1 MTRYSALLVVLLC
14 SAPPAWA
21 DPDALDEALAKAA
34 PGIVKQLREE
44 GCRSVGVLKFLV
56 QRPQKEA
63 GEAADAVGE
72 LNQGLADRLE
82 NAMIFANTDER
93 LGIIRGATK
102 KAQTIP
108 LANHLKEEGRKNC
121 FEARYELAWGSAEVE
136 PGAFITGRAVVA
148 KDLKTVT
155 LYLERFDKDGKVKS
169 LGDPIEVP
177 VTRRTLVEAGYS
189 YVLTKEKTK
198 ELRGARGSASTS
210 DDPVKISEID
220 QSAATS
226 ALVIARP
233 AGVKY
238 TAEDAIKESPVQLTC
253 KYNGQPIKVEGGRL
267 PEPGPDD
274 KVSFTLKNTDPDATY
289 AVVLKVNG
297 RNTLFREE
305 AEPSRCLKWILAPQ
319 AEVEVAGFQESDTK
333 MTEFKILSDEESEA
347 DVIRYGDLV
356 GSVRMVVFRGEQSAA
371 EKADTPP
378 APRDLVLTQLV
389 AISRGAEDRASGSK
403 PSSLAGLQDLLRKQC
418 ATASGARGVIGSSD
432 KAKEHMVE
440 RVPFKPLP
448 SVGVADITIRYYTPK
463 K

>member
-1 MTRYSALLVVLLC
+1 MTRYVTLLVVFLC
-14 SAPPAWA
+14 STPAWA
-21 DPDALDEALAKAA
+21 NADALDEALAKAA

-44 GCRSVGVLKFLV
+44 GCPSVGVLKFLV

-63 GEAADAVGE
+63 GEADDAVGE
-72 LNQGLADRLE
+72 LNQGIADRLE
-82 NAMIFANTDER
+82 NALIFASTDER
-93 LGIIRGATK
+93 LGIIRGASK
-102 KAQTIP
+102 KAQSIP
-108 LANHLKEEGRKNC
+108 LANHLKEEGRKSC
-121 FEARYELAWGSAEVE
+121 FEGRYELAWGSAEVE

-148 KDLKTVT
+148 KDLKTIT
-155 LYLERFDKDGKVKS
+155 LHLEHFGKDGKLKS
-169 LGDPIEVP
+169 LGSPIEVP
-177 VTRRTLVEAGYS
+177 ATRRTLVEAGYS
-189 YVLTKEKTK
+189 YVLGKEKTK

-210 DDPVKISEID
+210 DDPIKISEVE

-238 TAEDAIKESPVQLTC
+238 TAEDALKESPVELTC
-253 KYNGQPIKVEGGRL
+253 KYNGLPVKVEGGRM
-267 PEPGPDD
+267 PEPGPDT

-297 RNTLFREE
+297 RNTLLREE

-319 AEVEVAGFQESDTK
+319 TEVEVAGFQDSDSK

-347 DVIRYGDLV
+347 DVVRYGDLV

-371 EKADTPP
+371 EKADSPP

-389 AISRGAEDRASGSK
+389 AISRGAEDRALGSK
-403 PSSLAGLQDLLRKQC
+403 PSSLAGLQDQLRKQS
-418 ATASGARGVIGSSD
+418 ATASGARGVIGSSG

-440 RVPFKPLP
+440 RVPFKSLP
-448 SVGVADITIRYYTPK
+448 AIGVADITIRYYTPK